1 MITFNRQREKQAE
14 ELLLTPREASARRD
28 VMQVMRVWEEAPRDP
43 AALQV
48 WYQNAQQLEAEL
60 REQYTMIAQ
69 LQEAVDAFREVMPRG
84 SGNGQLQEQMCY
96 RLLLVRYGILAE
108 VLWRQG
114 LIRNVRETLEVLAKA
129 T

>member
-14 ELLLTPREASARRD
+14 ELLMTPKEMTARND
-28 VMQVMRVWEEAPRDP
+28 LMQVMRTWEAAPRDP
-43 AALQV
+43 ASFQV
-48 WYQNAQQLEAEL
+48 WHQNAQQLESEL
-60 REQYTMIAQ
+60 RSQYTMIAQ
-69 LQEAVDAFREVMPRG
+69 LQEAVEAFREVMPTGG
-84 SGNGQLQEQMCY
+84 SNGQLREQMCH